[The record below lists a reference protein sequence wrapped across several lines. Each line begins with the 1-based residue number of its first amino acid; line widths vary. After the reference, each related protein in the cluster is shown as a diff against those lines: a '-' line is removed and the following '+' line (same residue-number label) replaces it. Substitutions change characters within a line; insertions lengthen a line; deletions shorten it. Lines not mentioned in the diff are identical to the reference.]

1 LRSSSTVPV
10 SRRIRRRSGSATSR
24 PVAGDRLIRTLG
36 MAARFD
42 SVLEVTLD
50 ELRIELLYPADED
63 AKEFVHAVP
72 FRQSVRSEP

>member
-1 LRSSSTVPV
+1 MRSSSTVPV

-36 MAARFD
+36 MAARFG

-50 ELRIELLYPADED
+50 ELLYPADED
-63 AKEFVHAVP
+63 AKEFFHAVP

>member
-1 LRSSSTVPV
+1 
-10 SRRIRRRSGSATSR
+10 
-24 PVAGDRLIRTLG
+24 

-63 AKEFVHAVP
+63 AKEFFHAVP
-72 FRQSVRSEP
+72 FRQSVGSEP

>member
-50 ELRIELLYPADED
+50 ELLYPADED
-63 AKEFVHAVP
+63 AKEFFHAVP
-72 FRQSVRSEP
+72 FRQSVGSEP